1 MFYGC
6 VEQVLRESEGGDI
19 CSPDETEPKPL
30 LYYKSSYRSIGDQL
44 FMEAFESGELE
55 FWTHT
60 EHLRMA
66 WTYLRDSGSKELAL
80 PLIRYSA
87 FVLHSSSIYSFYVI

>member
-1 MFYGC
+1 M
-6 VEQVLRESEGGDI
+6 EQVLRESEGGKD
-19 CSPDETEPKPL
+19 SHPDEPDPKPL

-55 FWTHT
+55 PWTHT

-66 WTYLRDSGSKELAL
+66 WTYLRESGGSKDLAL
-80 PLIRYSA
+80 PLIRYA
-87 FVLHSSSIYSFYVI
+87 FSRLKYNTVLLTIV